1 MTSSISSTANKNDD
15 GSYGWEKSVTDV
27 NNVDENFANA
37 RDLGYTRMNY
47 ARVTAVAE
55 LGKYNEKDT
64 YKIQVQSNGKLSI
77 SLRDSGAEESVLDLG
92 EYEDYLDQ
100 LKQQTDLE
108 GYAAE
113 QEKKQAE
120 LEENGVLSTTAPN
133 LTLKVYQ
140 VKNGKQ
146 VLIADSTADKDSKEY
161 ENLKAL
167 LTGEYKATAGDYY
180 FEVGKSEEASDSED
194 YPYAMQ
200 ILQGT
205 DYKHD
210 YVMTQADSED
220 TTNETI
226 TNTPSSGSGSTS
238 MISAAY
244 AAQIQAVQNQGAAD
258 LLSAG
263 ASNLSSLTSDD
274 DGNSLAN
281 SLFSSLISSSNG

>member
-1 MTSSISSTANKNDD
+1 MDISSLLGTSSSSSAYGAS
-15 GSYGWEKSVTDV
+15 GSSSSSSETSETD
-27 NNVDENFANA
+27 E
-37 RDLGYTRMNY
+37 T
-47 ARVTAVAE
+47 
-55 LGKYNEKDT
+55 
-64 YKIQVQSNGKLSI
+64 
-77 SLRDSGAEESVLDLG
+77 SL
-92 EYEDYLDQ
+92 
-100 LKQQTDLE
+100 
-108 GYAAE
+108 
-113 QEKKQAE
+113 
-120 LEENGVLSTTAPN
+120 LEEIL
-133 LTLKVYQ
+133 
-140 VKNGKQ
+140 
-146 VLIADSTADKDSKEY
+146 E
-161 ENLKAL
+161 EM
-167 LTGEYKATAGDYY
+167 
-180 FEVGKSEEASDSED
+180 EEASDSED